1 MPHAVTA
8 SLLDGKAGFI
18 HGCLNSPGRLKAGA
32 SPLEDRTEPHTAVL
46 HSREPWEG
54 SGLVPTCW
62 REGNRCFFFNIYIE
76 IAISE
81 STYCIYFILLLL
93 YAQGSIDFKVGIVY

>member
-46 HSREPWEG
+46 HSRRALG
-54 SGLVPTCW
+54 GLGTGANLLERRQQVL
-62 REGNRCFFFNIYIE
+62 FFLIYILKLPFLKVH
-76 IAISE
+76 
-81 STYCIYFILLLL
+81 TVFTLFYCCCMHMEALTL
-93 YAQGSIDFKVGIVY
+93 K